1 MQPTELS
8 SWSRPLWGQKR
19 TNVSRRSVGFT
30 LIELLVVIAIIAILA
45 AMLLPA
51 LATAK
56 EKAKRTQCVSNLR
69 QQAVAIV
76 LYQSDYQDT
85 FPSTNDCVATYYA
98 YGGKKGT
105 EYINDARLIN
115 PYIAING
122 AVGTNSGG
130 AALAFNCPSD
140 NGALKASWTADRKP
154 SLFDTF
160 GSSYFYN
167 SSANNND
174 GVLGLFG
181 KKTMQIKYPFHVVLV
196 NDYPFNVY
204 LINSPVFQYAYWHN
218 KKTVGY
224 GNVAFVD
231 SHVEYL
237 QATRSAPN
245 FQEGSKWTF
254 RCDK

>member
-1 MQPTELS
+1 M
-8 SWSRPLWGQKR
+8 
-19 TNVSRRSVGFT
+19 
-30 LIELLVVIAIIAILA
+30 
-45 AMLLPA
+45 
-51 LATAK
+51 
-56 EKAKRTQCVSNLR
+56 
-69 QQAVAIV
+69 
-76 LYQSDYQDT
+76 
-85 FPSTNDCVATYYA
+85 
-98 YGGKKGT
+98 
-105 EYINDARLIN
+105 
-115 PYIAING
+115 
-122 AVGTNSGG
+122 
-130 AALAFNCPSD
+130 AFNCPSD
-140 NGALKASWTADRKP
+140 NGALKASWMADRKP